1 MSVKKTEVVNACR
14 KLGFEEKT
22 TRRGKHLKF
31 TYNHNG
37 RDILRVTIP
46 HGRDELPT
54 GTENAIRNSFSLSKE
69 DFGKAIRCPLKKD
82 GFTEIIEDLIDK
94 KQL

>member
-31 TYNHNG
+31 TFNHNG
-37 RDILRVTIP
+37 REILRVTVP
-46 HGRDELPT
+46 HGRGELPP
-54 GTENAIRNSFSLSKE
+54 GTENDIRHRFFLSKE
-69 DFGKAIRCPLKKD
+69 DFSKAIKCPLKKD
-82 GFTEIIEDLIDK
+82 GFTKIIEDLIDK
-94 KQL
+94 KKL

>member
-1 MSVKKTEVVNACR
+1 MSVKKTEVVNACK

-22 TRRGKHLKF
+22 TKRGKHLKF
-31 TYNHNG
+31 TFTYKG
-37 RDILRVTIP
+37 CEILRVTIP
-46 HGRDELPT
+46 HGRDDLPT

-82 GFTEIIEDLIDK
+82 GFMEILEDLDDK
-94 KQL
+94 ELL